1 MERTL
6 YTIGIGYRREHADFK
21 SAIPQCGIIRNRVSL
36 DRRFN
41 SGGWHVSSLFPEL
54 YDRALAKLVGARK
67 SAKITQV
74 ELAKKLGR
82 PQSFVSKYEMRERLL
97 DMAEFVSI
105 ARILGADP
113 YRLLRASES
122 EEATGTENRR

>member
-1 MERTL
+1 M
-6 YTIGIGYRREHADFK
+6 
-21 SAIPQCGIIRNRVSL
+21 
-36 DRRFN
+36 
-41 SGGWHVSSLFPEL
+41 SSLFPEL